1 MKILVDLTDA
11 EYTMLK
17 AYAAARRKYEV
28 GKGYRVENA
37 IAQAISIGV
46 DAISETIIFDRNGDV
61 VDWKNGYSATN
72 EEFSERTIRRK
83 Y

>member
-1 MKILVDLTDA
+1 MKILVNLTDA
-11 EYTMLK
+11 EYAMLK
-17 AYAAARRKYEV
+17 AYAAARRKHEV

-46 DAISETIIFDRNGDV
+46 DAISETTIIDKNGNT
-61 VDWKNGYSATN
+61 VDWKNGYSTVN
-72 EEFSERTIRRK
+72 EDPSERTIRRK

>member
-1 MKILVDLTDA
+1 MKVLIDLTDA

-17 AYAAARRKYEV
+17 SYAAARRKHEV
-28 GKGYRVENA
+28 GKGYRVEHA

-46 DAISETIIFDRNGDV
+46 DAISESTIFDKDGNL
-61 VDWKNGYSATN
+61 VDWKAGYDQS
-72 EEFSERTIRRK
+72 SENTDRLIRRK